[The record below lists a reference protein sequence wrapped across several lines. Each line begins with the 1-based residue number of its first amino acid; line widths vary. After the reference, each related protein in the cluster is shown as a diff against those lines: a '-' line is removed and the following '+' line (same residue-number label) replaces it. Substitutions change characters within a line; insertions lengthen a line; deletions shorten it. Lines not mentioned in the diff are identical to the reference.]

1 MVLAAGIDDY
11 GCRWFGQCTFARLVP
26 ESQVTLSVYI
36 GVDGGGTRA
45 TALVVDATGTELAR
59 VEGQPG
65 LIRVTDPAAG
75 AAALSD
81 LAARALGEAG
91 AEPVAMVLC
100 CGLAGAGREPERRG
114 LEVALQLNAPARRV
128 LVVTDAEVALYDAFG
143 SGPGI
148 LLIAGTGSIAWGRAH
163 DGRMSRCG
171 GWGQV
176 LGDEGSGY
184 SIGVAALRA
193 SVRAH
198 DGRSEATQLL
208 EAILRHTGVAAPE
221 ELVAWS
227 GSATKGSIGALAP
240 LVGRAAEQGDRV
252 ARVLIE
258 TAAGEL
264 AAHVS
269 ALYRRLMP
277 WQEPPGVALGGGLIC
292 PGGPLRDSIID
303 ALRMLSLPLVVR
315 EDVVDGARG
324 AAMLALRSG

>member
-1 MVLAAGIDDY
+1 
-11 GCRWFGQCTFARLVP
+11 
-26 ESQVTLSVYI
+26 LSVYI
-36 GVDGGGTRA
+36 GIDGGGTRA
-45 TALVVDATGTELAR
+45 VALVVDSSGEELAR

-81 LAARALGEAG
+81 LAARALSEAG
-91 AEPVAMVLC
+91 AEPVAVVMC

-128 LVVTDAEVALYDAFG
+128 IVITDAEAALYDAFG

-163 DGRMSRCG
+163 DGRVARCG
-171 GWGQV
+171 GWGHI

-184 SIGVAALRA
+184 SIGLAALRA

-198 DGRSEATQLL
+198 DGRSETTLLL
-208 EAILRHTGVAAPE
+208 EAILRHTGVSGPE
-221 ELVAWS
+221 ALVGWS
-227 GSATKGSIGALAP
+227 ASATKGKIGALAP
-240 LVGRAAEQGDRV
+240 LVTRAAEQDDRV
-252 ARVLIE
+252 ARVIVE

-264 AAHVS
+264 ALHVS
-269 ALYRRLMP
+269 ALYRRMMP
-277 WQEPPGVALGGGLIC
+277 WEEPPGIALGGGLIA
-292 PGGPLRDSIID
+292 PGGPMRDVTID
-303 ALRMLSLPLVVR
+303 ALRSLSLPIVVR

-324 AAMLALRSG
+324 AAKLALRSG